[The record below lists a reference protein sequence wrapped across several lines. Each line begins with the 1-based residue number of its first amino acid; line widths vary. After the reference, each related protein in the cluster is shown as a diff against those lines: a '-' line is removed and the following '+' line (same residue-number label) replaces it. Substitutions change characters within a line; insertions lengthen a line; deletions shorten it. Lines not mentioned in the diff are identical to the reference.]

1 MSTARIILTI
11 TDTADANVMTYLWKM
26 KIQINVKIGD
36 DNMTITVNGEQ
47 IFLLNPETELGEIIQ
62 DNLGDSVAEC
72 YREVILGIRAEHEEE
87 SGDDYEEIA
96 DGYLQELIYIR
107 EELEAILSKKR
118 LDRNALER
126 LSSYIYNVT

>member
-1 MSTARIILTI
+1 
-11 TDTADANVMTYLWKM
+11 
-26 KIQINVKIGD
+26 
-36 DNMTITVNGEQ
+36 MTITVNGEQ

-126 LSSYIYNVT
+126 LSRYIYNVT

>member
-1 MSTARIILTI
+1 
-11 TDTADANVMTYLWKM
+11 
-26 KIQINVKIGD
+26 
-36 DNMTITVNGEQ
+36 MTIMVNGEQ
-47 IFLLNPETELGEIIQ
+47 MFLLNPETELGEIIQ
-62 DNLGDSVAEC
+62 DNIGDDVAEC
-72 YREVILGIRAEHEEE
+72 YREVILGIRAEYEDNG

-107 EELEAILSKKR
+107 EELDGILSKKR